1 VTPIGEAELQAY
13 TDNRLPD
20 ECRRAVEAWLDSHP
34 DDAAR
39 IAAYR
44 VLGEQLR
51 AAYAPVLEER
61 VPAELLAVLH
71 AKKPKRRWRLPAAIA
86 AGCALM
92 ALGAWQISEHAP
104 HYLPGNPAVEMVRRA
119 SLAHAVYA
127 PEVNH
132 PVEARSR
139 DQLLQWLSERLQMKV
154 QAPSLEAAGL
164 AFIGGRLLPGERAPA
179 ALLMY
184 EGANGQ
190 RVTLYWGPEFRR
202 ERETGL
208 VHARADN
215 GTRLYYWLDDEC
227 AYAIASAELD
237 EKELL
242 RIAKIAYAQLEK

>member
-20 ECRRAVEAWLDSHP
+20 ERRRVVEAWLASHP

-44 VLGEQLR
+44 VLGEQWR
-51 AAYAPVLEER
+51 AAYAPVIVR
-61 VPAELLAVLH
+61 R
-71 AKKPKRRWRLPAAIA
+71 KRRWRVPAAIA
-86 AGCALM
+86 AGCAIM
-92 ALGAWQISEHAP
+92 ALGAWQVSEHAP

-139 DQLLQWLSERLQMKV
+139 DELLQWLSERLQMKV

-215 GTRLYYWLDDEC
+215 GTRIYYWLDDGC

-242 RIAKIAYAQLEK
+242 RIAKMAYAQLEK

>member
-1 VTPIGEAELQAY
+1 VTPIGEAELQVY
-13 TDNRLPD
+13 TDGRLED
-20 ECRRAVEAWLDSHP
+20 DRRRAVEAWLASHP
-34 DDAAR
+34 ADAAR
-39 IAAYR
+39 ITAYR
-44 VLGEQLR
+44 ALGEQWR
-51 AAYAPVLEER
+51 AAYAPVLEES
-61 VPAELLAVLH
+61 VPARLRL
-71 AKKPKRRWRLPAAIA
+71 KRKRRWRLPAALA
-86 AGCALM
+86 AGCAIM
-92 ALGAWQISEHAP
+92 AISAWQVFEHAP
-104 HYLPGNPAVEMVRRA
+104 HYLPGNPATEMLRRA

-132 PVEARSR
+132 PVEASGR
-139 DQLLQWLSERLQMKV
+139 DELLQWLSERLQMKV

-184 EGANGQ
+184 EGRNGQ

-215 GTRLYYWLDDEC
+215 GTRIYYWLDDEC

-237 EKELL
+237 DRELL
-242 RIAKIAYAQLEK
+242 RIAKMAYAQLEK